1 MLFRPFAF
9 ISLKVLLL
17 ASSGALSLPLGQ
29 FSRSLL
35 TYDVAIRVSSTSPL
49 NRAAMLT
56 ISFQKR
62 GVDSLLITRSTPSSS
77 ATGGGKRVRIEDLV
91 NKEEIDPISQ
101 KLKLGETT
109 PVSVSVLGHVFPS
122 YLSAQTP
129 QTPDPSKPSFSGYV
143 NLKAQV
149 SLAIVLK
156 FCLRSAHI
164 SPSNCDLQFISYN
177 VDAPLYCP
185 LSNCPQPPGTQF
197 ADAIS
202 RYSHLSFEHKK
213 EDPILCLEGCG
224 TMIWSVPYALFAASA
239 FSLTMILSPI
249 CSPASMRNH
258 VYQVC
263 SRVDRVSQLGLDVL
277 PIGAE

>member
-35 TYDVAIRVSSTSPL
+35 TYDVAIR
-49 NRAAMLT
+49 
-56 ISFQKR
+56 R

-109 PVSVSVLGHVFPS
+109 P
-122 YLSAQTP
+122 TP

-143 NLKAQV
+143 NLKA
-149 SLAIVLK
+149 
-156 FCLRSAHI
+156 
-164 SPSNCDLQFISYN
+164 QFISYN

-224 TMIWSVPYALFAASA
+224 TMI
-239 FSLTMILSPI
+239 
-249 CSPASMRNH
+249 CPASMRNH

-263 SRVDRVSQLGLDVL
+263 SRVDRPAIACIVDNCCKASKSKAYTNPRSLNDHIKNQEKLAPFFCPVLGCPHATGPKGMSASALINHSVESHNLFPVIQKDPL
-277 PIGAE
+277 KINLKAIPEELSRFNSN